1 VTEMRSLPRHA
12 VALIAATVMAGA
24 AAAGWLLAARPGG
37 SQMATRSWAVVGL
50 VGAIEFYN
58 WIRPMILPRSGERQA
73 FQVDEAFF
81 VLLALSVPAAAT
93 LGTLL
98 VAVTLSQLFLRRPWV
113 KSVFNLGQVALAVS
127 AALAVSRAVAV
138 PGASPSL
145 QAVAGAVAGAAVY
158 FLVSHSIV
166 SAVLLAMGAHWRD
179 CVGED
184 LRTQLTLA
192 ASAVIFAVVVALAV
206 AETWWAA
213 MLAVPLVLAMRL
225 LLVAQFKVQQDRA
238 RIRGLF
244 EVTLAANS
252 KLRREA
258 VLDTVG
264 EAVREQLRCE
274 TATVRDEPPA
284 AGEIGAEID
293 EGGSSRRWLVAS
305 GRRRQEPFDRA
316 DRMVLDAIGAIAQ
329 GALANAEL
337 YRQVH
342 MERGRL
348 ASITLN
354 IGEGVCA
361 VDAAGNLTFVNPAA
375 AALVRLPAR
384 QIAVGDDLPQEAM
397 RAPEFLLG
405 PAREA
410 MAAAGMV
417 RSDDSCFEGPAGQPV
432 DVAYTASAIQHNGE
446 VAGAVI
452 SFRDITERKRL
463 EATMARQALYDSL
476 TGLANRRLLVDRLES
491 ALERSIRDGKR
502 HALIFVDVD
511 RFKAINDSL
520 GHGTGDDLLAAVGSR
535 MRQVA
540 GAKSLVARFGGDEF
554 VILLEDVSG
563 VEEAV
568 TAARRICAAV
578 EMPLVLA
585 DGYEIVASVS
595 AGIALAEPGQTA
607 DDLLHDADV
616 AMYRAKGRGGT
627 WQVFDRAVMGSRSS
641 DRIDLEAA
649 LRKGIER
656 GELEVYY
663 QPIVSVADER
673 IVGAEALV
681 RWRHPTEGL
690 IQPDRFV
697 PMAEETGLIL
707 PMGAFVLNEVCRR
720 IRSIRSGLGVDLP
733 ISVNLSPR
741 QFQQSSL
748 LSEVAAA
755 LDRAGLPSNALKFEI
770 TETMVMD
777 DLAGATEIMKKLN
790 RLGVRLAIDDFGTGH
805 SSLGYLKNFP
815 VHEVKVD
822 RTFVNNLASDKVDAA
837 IVGAVVDLADAMGIQ
852 AVAEGVETV
861 EQMSALRQL
870 GCHNAQGYLFSRPVP
885 WEDFEA
891 LVSLQLLPE
900 VETIELRAV

>member
-1 VTEMRSLPRHA
+1 MSELAKLPRRV
-12 VALIAATVMAGA
+12 VALVAATLAAGA
-24 AAAGWLLAARPGG
+24 VAAGWLLATRPGG
-37 SQMATRSWAVVGL
+37 PQMAPRAWAVVGL
-50 VGAIEFYN
+50 VGAIGFYN
-58 WIRPMILPRSGERQA
+58 WIRPMILPRSSERQA

-81 VLLALSVPAAAT
+81 VLLALSVPPAAT

-98 VAVTLSQLFLRRPWV
+98 AAVTLSQLFLRRPWV
-113 KSVFNLGQVALAVS
+113 KSVFNLGQVALAAS
-127 AALAVSRAVAV
+127 AALAASRAVAV
-138 PGASPSL
+138 PGGTPSL
-145 QAVAGAVAGAAVY
+145 AAIAGTVAGAAVY

-166 SAVLLAMGAHWRD
+166 SALIVALGARWRD
-179 CVGED
+179 CVGND
-184 LRTQLTLA
+184 LRTQLTLS
-192 ASAVIFAVVVALAV
+192 ASAVLLAVVVALA
-206 AETWWAA
+206 AADSWWAA
-213 MLAVPLVLAMRL
+213 VLAVPLVIAMRL

-238 RIRGLF
+238 RIHGLF

-252 KLRREA
+252 RLRREA
-258 VLDTVG
+258 VLETVTD
-264 EAVREQLRCE
+264 AVREQLRCE
-274 TATVRDEPPA
+274 AAEVRDEPPA

-293 EGGSSRRWLVAS
+293 EGGQRRWLVAS

-316 DRMVLDAIGAIAQ
+316 DRMVLDAIGATAQ
-329 GALANAEL
+329 GALVNADL

-361 VDAAGNLTFVNPAA
+361 VDRDGNLTFVNPAA
-375 AALVRLPAR
+375 AALVELPAR
-384 QIAVGDDLPQEAM
+384 QIAVGDDLPGEAM

-405 PAREA
+405 PARA
-410 MAAAGMV
+410 AIAAGGVV
-417 RSDDSCFEGPAGQPV
+417 RDDDGCFEGPAGEPV
-432 DVAYTASAIQHNGE
+432 NVSYTASAIQHNGD
-446 VAGAVI
+446 VVGAVI

-491 ALERSIRDGKR
+491 ALERSTRDGKR

-520 GHGTGDDLLAAVGSR
+520 GHGTGDDLLVAVGSR

-540 GAKSLVARFGGDEF
+540 GPKALVARFGGDEF
-554 VILLEDVSG
+554 VILLEEVTG

-585 DGYEIVASVS
+585 DGYEIVSSVS
-595 AGIALAEPGQTA
+595 AGIALAEPGQSA
-607 DDLLHDADV
+607 DDVLHDADV

-627 WQVFDRAVMGSRSS
+627 WQVFDRSLMGSRSS
-641 DRIDLEAA
+641 ARIDLEAA

-656 GELEVYY
+656 GELELYY

-681 RWRHPTEGL
+681 RWQHPTEGL
-690 IQPDRFV
+690 VPPDRFV

-707 PMGAFVLNEVCRR
+707 PIGAFVLDEACRR
-720 IRSIRSGLGVDLP
+720 IRSIRNRFGVDVP

-748 LSEVAAA
+748 LGEVAAA
-755 LDRAGLPSNALKFEI
+755 LDRAGLPSSLLKFEI

-822 RTFVNNLASDKVDAA
+822 RTFVNNLASDRVDAA
-837 IVGAVVDLADAMGIQ
+837 IVGAVVDLADAMGIR
-852 AVAEGVETV
+852 AVAEGVETA
-861 EQMSALRQL
+861 EQLSALRRL

-885 WEDFEA
+885 ADDFEA
-891 LVSLQLLPE
+891 LLSAQLLPE

>member
-1 VTEMRSLPRHA
+1 MTEMHSLPQRA
-12 VALIAATVMAGA
+12 KALIVATVMAGV
-24 AAAGWLLAARPGG
+24 AAAGWLLATRPGG
-37 SQMATRSWAVVGL
+37 PQMATRAWAVVGL
-50 VGAIEFYN
+50 VGAMEFYN
-58 WIRPMILPRSGERQA
+58 WIRPMILRRSGQRQA

-81 VLLALSVPAAAT
+81 VLLALTVPPVAA

-98 VAVTLSQLFLRRPWV
+98 AAVALSQLFMRRPWV

-127 AALAVSRAVAV
+127 AALAASRAVGV

-145 QAVAGAVAGAAVY
+145 EAVAGAVVGAAVY

-166 SAVLLAMGAHWRD
+166 SILVVALGARWRD
-179 CVGED
+179 CVGDD

-192 ASAVIFAVVVALAV
+192 ASAVILAVVVALAV
-206 AETWWAA
+206 AEAWWAA
-213 MLAVPLVLAMRL
+213 VIALPLVLAMRL

-258 VLDTVG
+258 VLDTVI
-264 EAVREQLRCE
+264 EAVRGQLRCE
-274 TATVRDEPPA
+274 ATVRDEPPA
-284 AGEIGAEID
+284 AGEIGAEMD
-293 EGGSSRRWLVAS
+293 EVSHRQWLVAS
-305 GRRRQEPFDRA
+305 GRRRQEPFDQA

-329 GALANAEL
+329 GALANADL

-375 AALVRLPAR
+375 AALVRLPSR
-384 QIAVGDDLPQEAM
+384 EIAVGDDLPAEAL

-405 PAREA
+405 PARAA
-410 MAAAGMV
+410 MAAAGVV
-417 RSDDSCFEGPAGQPV
+417 RDDDGCFEGPAGEPV
-432 DVAYTASAIQHNGE
+432 NVSYTASAIQHNGE
-446 VAGAVI
+446 VVGAVI
-452 SFRDITERKRL
+452 SFQDITERKRL
-463 EATMARQALYDSL
+463 EATMARQAHYDSL
-476 TGLANRRLLVDRLES
+476 TGLANRRLLVERLES
-491 ALERSIRDGKR
+491 ALERSSRDGKR

-520 GHGTGDDLLAAVGSR
+520 GHGTGDDLLTAVGSR

-540 GAKSLVARFGGDEF
+540 GSKALVARFGGDEF
-554 VILLEDVSG
+554 VILLEDVGG
-563 VEEAV
+563 VDEAV

-578 EMPLVLA
+578 EMPLILA

-641 DRIDLEAA
+641 ERIDLEAA

-690 IQPDRFV
+690 VSPDRFV

-720 IRSIRSGLGVDLP
+720 IRSIRAGLGVDVP
-733 ISVNLSPR
+733 MSVNLSPR

-748 LSEVAAA
+748 LGEVASA
-755 LDRAGLPSNALKFEI
+755 LDRAGLPSSLLKFEI

-777 DLAGATEIMKKLN
+777 DLAGATEIMKRLN

-822 RTFVNNLASDKVDAA
+822 RTFVNNLAFDRVDAA

-852 AVAEGVETV
+852 AVAEGVETA
-861 EQMSALRQL
+861 EQLTALRQL
-870 GCHNAQGYLFSRPVP
+870 RCHNAQGYLFSRPVP
-885 WEDFEA
+885 GEDFEA
-891 LVSLQLLPE
+891 LLSAQLLPE

>member
-1 VTEMRSLPRHA
+1 MSQVESLPRR
-12 VALIAATVMAGA
+12 VVVLVAATIAAGA
-24 AAAGWLLAARPGG
+24 ASAGLLLTSSPARPH
-37 SQMATRSWAVVGL
+37 MAVRGWFVVGL
-50 VGAIEFYN
+50 VVAMEFYN
-58 WIRPMILPRSGERQA
+58 WIRPMILPRSGQRQA

-81 VLLALSVPAAAT
+81 VLLALSVPPAVAV
-93 LGTLL
+93 GTLL
-98 VAVTLSQLFLRRPWV
+98 AAVVLSQLFMHRPWV

-127 AALAVSRAVAV
+127 AALAASRAVGV

-145 QAVAGAVAGAAVY
+145 EAVAGAVVGAAVY

-166 SAVLLAMGAHWRD
+166 SAVFVAMGARWRECLGD
-179 CVGED
+179 D
-184 LRTQLTLA
+184 LRMQLTLVV
-192 ASAVIFAVVVALAV
+192 SAVILALVVALAV
-206 AETWWAA
+206 AEAWWAA
-213 MLAVPLVLAMRL
+213 VIALPLVLAIRL

-258 VLDTVG
+258 VLDTVI
-264 EAVREQLRCE
+264 EAVRGQLRCE
-274 TATVRDEPPA
+274 RAVVRDEAPS
-284 AGEIGAEID
+284 AGEIGAEMD
-293 EGGSSRRWLVAS
+293 EGGRRRWLVAY
-305 GRRRQEPFDRA
+305 GRHRDEPFDQA

-329 GALANAEL
+329 GALANADL

-375 AALVRLPAR
+375 AALVRLPSR
-384 QIAVGDDLPQEAM
+384 EIAVGDDLPAEAL

-405 PAREA
+405 PARAA
-410 MAAAGMV
+410 MAAAGVV
-417 RSDDSCFEGPAGQPV
+417 RDDDGCFEGPAGEPV
-432 DVAYTASAIQHNGE
+432 NVSYTASAIQHNGE
-446 VAGAVI
+446 VVGAVI
-452 SFRDITERKRL
+452 SFQDITERKRL
-463 EATMARQALYDSL
+463 EATMARQAHYDSL
-476 TGLANRRLLVDRLES
+476 TGLANRRLLVERLES
-491 ALERSIRDGKR
+491 ALERSSRDGKR

-520 GHGTGDDLLAAVGSR
+520 GHGTGDDLLTAVGSR

-540 GAKSLVARFGGDEF
+540 GSKALVARFGGDEF
-554 VILLEDVSG
+554 VILLEDVGG
-563 VEEAV
+563 VDEAV

-578 EMPLVLA
+578 EMPLILA

-690 IQPDRFV
+690 VSPDRFV

-707 PMGAFVLNEVCRR
+707 PIGAFVLNEVCRR
-720 IRSIRSGLGVDLP
+720 IRSIRAGLGVDVP

-748 LSEVAAA
+748 LGEVASA
-755 LDRAGLPSNALKFEI
+755 LDRAGLPSSLLKFEI

-777 DLAGATEIMKKLN
+777 DLAGATEIMKRLN

-822 RTFVNNLASDKVDAA
+822 RTFVNNLAFDRVDAA

-852 AVAEGVETV
+852 AVAEGVETA
-861 EQMSALRQL
+861 EQLTALRQL
-870 GCHNAQGYLFSRPVP
+870 RCHNAQGYLFSRPVP
-885 WEDFEA
+885 GEDFEA
-891 LVSLQLLPE
+891 LLSAQLLPE